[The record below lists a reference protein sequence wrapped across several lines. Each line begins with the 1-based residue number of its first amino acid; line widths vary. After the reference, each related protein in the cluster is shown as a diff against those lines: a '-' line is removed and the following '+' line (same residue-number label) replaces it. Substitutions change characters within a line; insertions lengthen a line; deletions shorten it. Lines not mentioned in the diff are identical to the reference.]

1 MKAKNVLFI
10 AHTFSSFVL
19 RDVEILEKKYHVK
32 QFTYHGK
39 NDILSNFTS
48 QIALKFWLLRHIG
61 SAHAIYIWFAD
72 YHAFLPVLFG
82 KIWKKKVLLVEGGY
96 DTANIPEIHYGSH
109 YKRLRSFCS
118 TYAMNHATLNLPVS
132 DTLVPEIKERAPH
145 AVIRRLYTGY
155 NADVFT
161 PGAKKEKIVLTVAG
175 GNTLQR
181 IRLKGVDIFVQV
193 AQNMPEYRFIIVGIG
208 EKGKNHLGPLPEN
221 VSIIGKMPQE
231 KLIAYYQKA
240 SIYAQFSMREGLP
253 NVVCE
258 SMLCSCVP
266 VGFDVGG
273 TPIAIGD
280 AGYII
285 KEKTVENAVVA
296 IRAAMNCVDELG
308 PQARERIIRKF
319 PQQLREDTLLQIM
332 EAPKNSMKQS

>member
-1 MKAKNVLFI
+1 MKAKNILFI
-10 AHTFSSFVL
+10 THAFSSFVL

-32 QFTYHGK
+32 RFTYQGK
-39 NDILSNFTS
+39 DDILSNSTS
-48 QIALKFWLLRHIG
+48 QIALKFWLLRHIS

-82 KIWKKKVLLVEGGY
+82 KIWKKRVFLVEGGY

-118 TYAMNHATLNLPVS
+118 TYAMNHATLNLPVCE
-132 DTLVPEIKERAPH
+132 TLIPEIKAIAPLA
-145 AVIRRLYTGY
+145 AVQCLYTGY
-155 NADVFT
+155 DAAIFT
-161 PGAKKEKIVLTVAG
+161 SGAKKEKIVLTVAG

-193 AQNMPEYRFIIVGIG
+193 AQSMPEYRFIIVGIG
-208 EKGKNHLGPLPEN
+208 EKGRSHLEPLPEN
-221 VSIIGKMPQE
+221 VSIIGKVPQE

-253 NVVCE
+253 NAVCE
-258 SMLCSCVP
+258 AMMCKCVP

-273 TPIAIGD
+273 ISVAIGN

-285 KEKTVENAVVA
+285 KDKTISQAVSVIRSAMDRVE
-296 IRAAMNCVDELG
+296 ELG
-308 PQARERIIRKF
+308 PKARERIMKMF
-319 PQQLREDTLLQIM
+319 PQQLRERKLLDILKDS
-332 EAPKNSMKQS
+332 ETP